1 MVFFFAG
8 CEGDYTNSNYK
19 KSINSLFHFLPV
31 FLRILSEFSLII
43 FDDETIN
50 SFLFQQCDLNQPI
63 ALNPCINMLTI
74 TNATIT
80 DIPLIREIT
89 YRVWPSTYIPIIGRE
104 QLDYMLDLFYTP
116 DELKKQ
122 MEVSGHNFI
131 LCYSDETPVGF
142 ASYSELEPGIYK
154 LHKLY
159 VLPETQGMG
168 AGRMMLQHLAKAIKQ
183 AGGNLLR
190 LNVNRYNTNAM
201 AFYSKYGFRHSS
213 DEDIDIGGGY
223 FMNDYVLEID
233 A

>member
-104 QLDYMLDLFYTP
+104 QLDYMLDLFYN
-116 DELKKQ
+116 ENSLKEQ
-122 MEVSGHNFI
+122 MNNGHTFLIAEYNNEAIGFAAYNFI
-131 LCYSDETPVGF
+131 ADKT
-142 ASYSELEPGIYK
+142 YK
-154 LHKLY
+154 LQKLY
-159 VLPETQGMG
+159 VLPTIQQKGSGKVLLMEVIDRVKALG
-168 AGRMMLQHLAKAIKQ
+168 AKKLQ
-183 AGGNLLR
+183 
-190 LNVNRYNTNAM
+190 LNVNRHNKALL
-201 AFYSKYGFRHSS
+201 FYEKMGFVIIME
-213 DEDIDIGGGY
+213 DDIDLGHNFY
-223 FMNDYVLEID
+223 MNDYVMEKDL
-233 A
+233 